1 LGGAVVLATLRWD
14 CPSVL
19 IVGVFVAGAEVVAE
33 NLLELEGFRD
43 DLLLVVTTVCLVELV
58 IFAEDLVEL
67 EGLTRTEVEDFELEI
82 ELPLVVDLL
91 LVKIDE
97 DFTVVLLLI
106 FLLLLLLIFLVLLTT
121 FEKLIVFFTLD
132 VENLEVDV
140 GFEVEAV
147 YLLEVILL
155 DGDVDLRLEGNGE
168 VNLLLEKVI
177 SLLEETILS
186 TQA

>member
-1 LGGAVVLATLRWD
+1 
-14 CPSVL
+14 
-19 IVGVFVAGAEVVAE
+19 VAGAEVVAE
-33 NLLELEGFRD
+33 SLLELEGFRD
-43 DLLLVVTTVCLVELV
+43 DLLLVVTTICLVELV

-82 ELPLVVDLL
+82 ELRLVVDLL

-97 DFTVVLLLI
+97 DFNVVLLLI

-121 FEKLIVFFTLD
+121 FEELIVFFTLN

-147 YLLEVILL
+147 YLL
-155 DGDVDLRLEGNGE
+155 DF
-168 VNLLLEKVI
+168 
-177 SLLEETILS
+177 
-186 TQA
+186 Q